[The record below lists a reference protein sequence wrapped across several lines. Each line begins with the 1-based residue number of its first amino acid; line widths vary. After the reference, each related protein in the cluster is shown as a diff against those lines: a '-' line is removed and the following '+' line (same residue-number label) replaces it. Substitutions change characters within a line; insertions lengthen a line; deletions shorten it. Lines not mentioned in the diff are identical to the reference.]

1 MRLFLIST
9 LGAANF
15 IQVTEKKTERKFV
28 GSTITTIVSLS
39 LVLFMLGLLGIIILN
54 TNKLSDNLKENI
66 GIQII
71 LKDNAKEVDI
81 QHLTK
86 TLDASAYVKSTEFIN
101 KEDAAKRLQEDL
113 GEDFIDFLG
122 YNPLLPS
129 VNIHLKA
136 VYANTDSIAWI
147 EQELLGSK
155 LVKELVYQKSLV
167 SMINENV
174 KKIGLVILAFS
185 SLLMVIAIALINN
198 TIRLSIYSKRFLIK
212 TMQLVGATQGFV
224 SRPFVLKGIKHGV
237 YGAVIAILMLVG
249 VLYFAQKQ
257 LPELVELQDET
268 MLATL
273 FGLVIVVGIIIS
285 WISTA
290 LAVRKYLRLKS
301 DELYY

>member
-1 MRLFLIST
+1 MFDKYSKRKLI
-9 LGAANF
+9 
-15 IQVTEKKTERKFV
+15 
-28 GSTITTIVSLS
+28 GSSITTIVSLS

-54 TNKLSDNLKENI
+54 TRKLSDNLKENI

-71 LKDNAKEVDI
+71 LNENAKEADI

-86 TLDASAYVKSTEFIN
+86 TLDASDYVKSTEFIA

-129 VNIHLKA
+129 INVHLKA
-136 VYANTDSIAWI
+136 AYANTDSLALI
-147 EQELLGSK
+147 EKTLTGSK

-174 KKIGLVILAFS
+174 QKISLVILIFS
-185 SLLMVIAIALINN
+185 GLLMIIALALINN
-198 TIRLSIYSKRFLIK
+198 TIRLSIYSKRFIIK
-212 TMQLVGATQGFV
+212 TMQLVGATQSFV
-224 SRPFVLKGIKHGV
+224 RRPFVLKGIKHGI

-257 LPELVELQDET
+257 MPELAELQDEK

-273 FGLVIVVGIIIS
+273 FGLVIIMGIFIS
-285 WISTA
+285 WISTS

-301 DELYY
+301 DDLYY

>member
-1 MRLFLIST
+1 
-9 LGAANF
+9 
-15 IQVTEKKTERKFV
+15 
-28 GSTITTIVSLS
+28 
-39 LVLFMLGLLGIIILN
+39 MLGLLGIIILN
-54 TNKLSDNLKENI
+54 TRKLSDNLKENI

-71 LKDNAKEVDI
+71 LNENAKEADI

-86 TLDASAYVKSTEFIN
+86 TLDASDYVKSTEFIA

-129 VNIHLKA
+129 INVHLKA
-136 VYANTDSIAWI
+136 AYANTDSLALIGKT
-147 EQELLGSK
+147 LTGSK

-174 KKIGLVILAFS
+174 QKISLVILIFS
-185 SLLMVIAIALINN
+185 GLLMIIALALINN
-198 TIRLSIYSKRFLIK
+198 TIRLSIYSKRFIIK
-212 TMQLVGATQGFV
+212 TMQLVGATQSFV
-224 SRPFVLKGIKHGV
+224 RRPFVLKGIKHGI

-257 LPELVELQDET
+257 MPELAELQDEK

-273 FGLVIVVGIIIS
+273 FGLVIIMGIFIS
-285 WISTA
+285 WISTS

-301 DELYY
+301 DDLYY